1 MLLINKILLMLHFL
15 GLAMGLSVAFA
26 NMTMAGLI
34 ARAAPPEK
42 PILGRFPL
50 AMTRVGMIGLTLL
63 WATGLTMVF
72 TRWHGFANLPST
84 FHVKLTAVV
93 LLTITIGYIQHLVKR
108 VRNGDSAAIT
118 RIEAVGKVSF
128 ALALI
133 AIIFAVL
140 TFN

>member
-1 MLLINKILLMLHFL
+1 MLLFNKILLMLHFI

-26 NMTMAGLI
+26 NTTMAVLI
-34 ARAAPPEK
+34 SRAAPPEK

-50 AMTRVGMIGLTLL
+50 AMTRVGMIGLSLL

-72 TRWHGFANLPST
+72 TRWRGFSTLPPT
-84 FHVKLTAVV
+84 FHVKLAAVV
-93 LLTITIGYIQHLVKR
+93 LLTITVGYIQHLEKR
-108 VRNGDSAAIT
+108 VRKGDSAAMA
-118 RIEAVGKVSF
+118 RIETFGKVAF
-128 ALALI
+128 AFALI

>member
-1 MLLINKILLMLHFL
+1 MILFNKILLMLHFV

-26 NMTMAGLI
+26 NMTMAVLI
-34 ARAAPPEK
+34 SRAAAPEK
-42 PILGRFPL
+42 LILGRFPL
-50 AMTRVGMIGLTLL
+50 AMTRVGMIGLALL

-72 TRWHGFANLPST
+72 TRWHGFSTLPST
-84 FHVKLTAVV
+84 FHIKLTAVV
-93 LLTITIGYIQHLVKR
+93 LLTITVGYIQHLEKR
-108 VRNGDSAAIT
+108 VRRGDSAAVA
-118 RIEAVGKVSF
+118 RIETVGKVAF

>member
-1 MLLINKILLMLHFL
+1 MLLFNKILLMLHFL

-26 NMTMAGLI
+26 NVTMAVLI
-34 ARAAPPEK
+34 SKAAPSEK

-50 AMTRVGMIGLTLL
+50 AMTRVGMMGLSLL

-72 TRWHGFANLPST
+72 TRWHGFATLPPT

-93 LLTITIGYIQHLVKR
+93 LLTITVGYIQHLEKR
-108 VRNGDSAAIT
+108 VRKGDSAAIT
-118 RIEAVGKVSF
+118 RIESVGKVSF
-128 ALALI
+128 TLALI
-133 AIIFAVL
+133 AIVFAVL